1 MFATHKYKTIII
13 MRSISVNEQGKVY
26 SRVVSSKDNDMI
38 IKVIAYHKNRGLN
51 TFEYKFISNIS
62 NRDKLSFK
70 QKNYLKTIYNKY
82 AK

>member
-13 MRSISVNEQGKVY
+13 MISISVNEQGKVY

-51 TFEYKFISNIS
+51 TFEYRFISNIS